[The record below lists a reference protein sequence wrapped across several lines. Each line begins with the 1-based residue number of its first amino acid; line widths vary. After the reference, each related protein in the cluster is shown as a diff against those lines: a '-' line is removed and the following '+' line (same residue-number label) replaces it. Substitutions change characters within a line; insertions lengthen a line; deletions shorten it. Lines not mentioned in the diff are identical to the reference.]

1 MEADAFDSGQK
12 IQQSFVRI
20 ESFDG
25 YRLTITNKLG
35 AARSASLLILISDIP
50 RFWVI
55 FCQNIRLSNLSE
67 I

>member
-1 MEADAFDSGQK
+1 MEAGSFDSGQK

-50 RFWVI
+50 RFQVI
-55 FCQNIRLSNLSE
+55 FWQNIRLSNLS
-67 I
+67 